1 MTSLVFIVAN
11 DIADKVVFD
20 KFILFLGKHD
30 HAWRILRVQ
39 RLVLSVIAT
48 IGILSAFVPSIYFTK
63 YFE

>member
-20 KFILFLGKHD
+20 KFILLLGKHD
-30 HAWRILRVQ
+30 QAWRILRIQ
-39 RLVLSVIAT
+39 RLVQYGDRGDREPFSFH
-48 IGILSAFVPSIYFTK
+48 AFEYFTK